1 MKTHDNTVAAY
12 SRKLALSLLQSSII
26 FFIIFAL
33 TMPNFAL
40 AQDSA
45 DSSELK
51 SRQGWEFE
59 LGLSYLHTYK
69 PEHNSDDQE
78 WRMLE
83 CDGLLANL
91 SFGYRFNPYVGFYFE
106 NDIGGYFCEG
116 SRRWSWKYWWHK
128 IHLRNTLTVKG
139 YYLFQAS
146 ICGRL
151 LGLV

>member
-91 SFGYRFNPYVGFYFE
+91 SFGYRFNPYAGFYFE
-106 NDIGGYFCEG
+106 NDIGAIFVRVAVGGRG
-116 SRRWSWKYWWHK
+116 SIGGIK
-128 IHLRNTLTVKG
+128 
-139 YYLFQAS
+139 S
-146 ICGRL
+146 ICATRSRL
-151 LGLV
+151 RVITSFKRRSVGGCWA